1 MTFKIQVKKHRPV
14 NVTLARYLPQF
25 ATEME
30 NLRTIIATGPTP
42 TTSGIA
48 SQEIVDG
55 VEITI
60 EESFFDTL
68 EAAQSA
74 VSSTAAW
81 PHDAI
86 VAYNQANNVLTYN
99 RIVNVETEEVI
110 QDWAQRW

>member
-1 MTFKIQVKKHRPV
+1 MSTKIQVRKHRPV

-25 ATEME
+25 ATEFE
-30 NLRTIIATGPTP
+30 NLRTIVASGTVAT
-42 TTSGIA
+42 TTGIA

-81 PHDAI
+81 SHDAV

-110 QDWAQRW
+110 QDWTQRW

>member
-25 ATEME
+25 ATEFE
-30 NLRTIIATGPTP
+30 NLRTIVASGPVA

-60 EESFFDTL
+60 EESFFATQE
-68 EAAQSA
+68 EA
-74 VSSTAAW
+74 TAGVALTATW
-81 PHDAI
+81 PHDDI
-86 VAYNQANNVLTYN
+86 IAYNQANNVLTYN
-99 RIVNVETEEVI
+99 RIVNVETNEVI
-110 QDWAQRW
+110 QDWTQRW